1 MASIPKRVADRLCA
15 TAKRFQTVLTAAKS
29 RDVNESDTA
38 IIVTDMLAEMF
49 GYDKYSEVTSEFAI
63 RGTACDLAIKVEGK
77 LQFLIEVKAIGL
89 DPKDNHLKQAVDYG
103 ANQGVEWV
111 VLTNGHLWRIY
122 RVIFGKPISQEL
134 VGEFD
139 FLTLDCKSE
148 DNLQLLYLLSKEALS
163 KDVLDDFHNQ
173 RQALSRFSVAAM
185 LLTDSVLTVVRREL
199 RRLSPD
205 VKIDIEQIKS
215 VLTQEVLKREVLEG
229 EKAEESRRKINRLA
243 AKAARAKDAPEEMR
257 TPIIHPALQTP
268 AASPATVPIAAAI
281 APPAPPPASN

>member
-1 MASIPKRVADRLCA
+1 MASIPKRVADRLCT

-38 IIVTDMLAEMF
+38 IIVTDILAEIF

-77 LQFLIEVKAIGL
+77 VQFLIEVKAIGL

-148 DNLQLLYLLSKEALS
+148 ENLQLLYLLSKEALS

-173 RQALSRFSVAAM
+173 RQALSRFSIAAM
-185 LLTDSVLTVVRREL
+185 LLTDPVLTVVRREL

-205 VKIDIEQIKS
+205 VKIDAEQIKA
-215 VLTQEVLKREVLEG
+215 VLTQEVLKRDVLEG
-229 EKAEESRRKINRLA
+229 EKAEEARRKINRSA
-243 AKAARAKDAPEEMR
+243 AKAARTKEAASE
-257 TPIIHPALQTP
+257 IHPALQPHSVPVVSATP
-268 AASPATVPIAAAI
+268 VPIAAAVG
-281 APPAPPPASN
+281 AQPTPPPATN

>member
-1 MASIPKRVADRLCA
+1 
-15 TAKRFQTVLTAAKS
+15 
-29 RDVNESDTA
+29 
-38 IIVTDMLAEMF
+38 VTDILAEMF

-77 LQFLIEVKAIGL
+77 VQFLIEVKAIGL

-139 FLTLDCKSE
+139 LLSLDCKSE
-148 DNLQLLYLLSKEALS
+148 ENLQLLYLLSKEALS

-185 LLTDSVLTVVRREL
+185 LLTDPVLAVVRREL

-205 VKIDIEQIKS
+205 VKIDVEQIKA
-215 VLTQEVLKREVLEG
+215 VMTQEVLKREVLEG

-243 AKAARAKDAPEEMR
+243 ARAARAKE
-257 TPIIHPALQTP
+257 TPDEARQSAVHPALQAPTQS
-268 AASPATVPIAAAI
+268 APATSIMAAT
-281 APPAPPPASN
+281 APLHPPPASN

>member
-1 MASIPKRVADRLCA
+1 MAVIPKRVADRLCS
-15 TAKRFQTVLTAAKS
+15 TAKRFQSVLTSAKS
-29 RDVNESDTA
+29 RDVNESDTS
-38 IIVTDMLAEMF
+38 IIVTDMLAEIF

-89 DPKDNHLKQAVDYG
+89 DPKDNHLKQAIDYG

-139 FLTLDCKSE
+139 FLTLDCKADE
-148 DNLQLLYLLSKEALS
+148 TLHLLYLLSKEALS

-173 RQALSRFSVAAM
+173 KQALSRFSVAAM
-185 LLTDSVLTVVRREL
+185 LMTDSVLAVVRREL

-205 VKIDIEQIKS
+205 VKIDVEQIKS
-215 VLTQEVLKREVLEG
+215 VLAHEVLKREVLEG
-229 EKAEESRRKINRLA
+229 DKAEEARRKISRVA
-243 AKAARAKDAPEEMR
+243 AKAARAKESNDSERGPE
-257 TPIIHPALQTP
+257 IHPALQP
-268 AASPATVPIAAAI
+268 QVSSIIEPVISPPQAAA
-281 APPAPPPASN
+281 PSTGN